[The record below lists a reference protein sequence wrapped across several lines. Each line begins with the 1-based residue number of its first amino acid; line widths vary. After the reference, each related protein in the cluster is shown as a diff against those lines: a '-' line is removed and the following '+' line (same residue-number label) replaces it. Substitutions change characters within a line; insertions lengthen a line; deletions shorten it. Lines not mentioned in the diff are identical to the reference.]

1 MTLVDIVRA
10 SARRVEPSRRGLM
23 FTALCQAAGI
33 DAETVAYQSAKAQEL
48 ERYRGWRQ
56 AMHQTHGMDA
66 SLQ

>member
-1 MTLVDIVRA
+1 MTLVEMVRA

-23 FTALCQAAGI
+23 FARLCQAAGI
-33 DAETVAYQSAKAQEL
+33 DAETVAYQSAKAQER

-56 AMHQTHGMDA
+56 VMRQTHGMDA